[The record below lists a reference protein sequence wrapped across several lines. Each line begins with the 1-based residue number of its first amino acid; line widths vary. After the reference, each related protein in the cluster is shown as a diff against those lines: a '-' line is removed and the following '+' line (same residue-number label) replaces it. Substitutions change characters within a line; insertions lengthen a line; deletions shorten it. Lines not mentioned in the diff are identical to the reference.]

1 MFNAIKD
8 SWGPFDIHLFAY
20 RLNLKVSPHVSW
32 RPDPGA
38 QYVNVFFIVWRPH
51 FFTPF
56 HLSVSLPTA
65 CRKSNRTNLSRQNN
79 LGLHFYG
86 NCWKSTF
93 SFFLSWTTF
102 CSIPTAKQFIPSANA
117 CNQWLAKCQ
126 ETLPS
131 ASYFKVFQAYRYN
144 HCKRC
149 VFCSHS
155 SLIMCLLG
163 AIPGG
168 VSTGIAKYR
177 GQ

>member
-20 RLNLKVSPHVSW
+20 RLNLKVSPYFSW

-65 CRKSNRTNLSRQNN
+65 YRKSNRTNLSGQHN
-79 LGLHFYG
+79 
-86 NCWKSTF
+86 
-93 SFFLSWTTF
+93 
-102 CSIPTAKQFIPSANA
+102 PTAKQFIPPANA

-126 ETLPS
+126 EILPA
-131 ASYFKVFQAYRYN
+131 ASYFKLFQAYRYN
-144 HCKRC
+144 LCKKC

-168 VSTGIAKYR
+168 VSTGIAKHR
-177 GQ
+177 GR